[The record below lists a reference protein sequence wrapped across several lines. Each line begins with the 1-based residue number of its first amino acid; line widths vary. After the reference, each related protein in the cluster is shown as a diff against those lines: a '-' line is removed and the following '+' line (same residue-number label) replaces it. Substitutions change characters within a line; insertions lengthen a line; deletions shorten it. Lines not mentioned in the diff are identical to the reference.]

1 MKKYK
6 VLCIRAIFDY
16 YIYRNIYLTYIIQTK
31 TCNNKIYLK
40 KKLRKKQFLN
50 KADFCEMVYFY

>member
-40 KKLRKKQFLN
+40 KKTKE
-50 KADFCEMVYFY
+50 KAISK